1 MGWPVKKNLFG
12 KRALKANPKLLTLG
26 LRSTEIK
33 IAYLDQ
39 CFGSAFINKDMDPGS
54 HPVPF
59 GSGSRG
65 LIRTRLKQIRAN
77 LQIML
82 WHVCQMFDIL
92 KFC

>member
-1 MGWPVKKNLFG
+1 MNWDGQLKKNLFG
-12 KRALKANPKLLTLG
+12 KGALKANPKLLTLG

-65 LIRTRLKQIRAN
+65 LIRTRLKQTDTSESSAN
-77 LQIML
+77 VMARLPN
-82 WHVCQMFDIL
+82 V
-92 KFC
+92 

>member
-12 KRALKANPKLLTLG
+12 KGALKANPKFLTLG

-77 LQIML
+77 LQLML
-82 WHVCQMFDIL
+82 CQMFDIL
-92 KFC
+92 TCC